1 MAGNRVCW
9 RAYVRQGKECLT
21 RAVQPDSD
29 TRIRHTAVIVF
40 AFRDGVNEYLAAY
53 AAGRLYKL
61 VLCPLCQ
68 TGDQIVG
75 HGVYWRKPRDGKQ
88 VYQIPIQRW
97 LCKAC
102 GHTTS
107 ALPDFLLRSRW
118 YLLEVVS
125 EVLVRRAEGGASWSK
140 LAVAA
145 DGAPVVRTLQRW
157 WQSVGREAAR
167 WLGAMETALA
177 QQDSSSIWLDP
188 QGEAAQTQNPV
199 QALLHAA
206 GHLLAW
212 GQTRWE
218 ELGEYGWKDRL
229 RFLWL
234 WSSGQGLGRLV

>member
-1 MAGNRVCW
+1 M
-9 RAYVRQGKECLT
+9 
-21 RAVQPDSD
+21 
-29 TRIRHTAVIVF
+29 IVF

-75 HGVYWRKPRDGKQ
+75 HGVYWRKPRDGKR
-88 VYQIPIQRW
+88 VYWIPIQRW

-125 EVLVRRAEGGASWSK
+125 EVLVQRAEEGASWSK

-145 DGAPVVRTLQRW
+145 DAAPVVRTLQRW
-157 WQSVGREAAR
+157 WQSLGEQAVR
-167 WLGAMETALA
+167 WMEKAQRTLA
-177 QQDSSSIWLDP
+177 EQDSGSMWLDP
-188 QGEAAQTQNPV
+188 QGEAAQTQTPV

-218 ELGEYGWKDRL
+218 ELVAYGWKDRL

-234 WSSGQGLGRLV
+234 WGSGQGLGRLV